1 MLAVT
6 ENAKQELKRLLLART
21 EDPDISLRLEGEPGQ
36 FKIKLDSEVAGDQVL
51 EYEGAKVLLLE
62 PALAFLLEDA
72 NIDVQDTP
80 EGPRLVVLGIK

>member
-36 FKIKLDSEVAGDQVL
+36 FKIKLDSEVAGD
-51 EYEGAKVLLLE
+51 
-62 PALAFLLEDA
+62 
-72 NIDVQDTP
+72 
-80 EGPRLVVLGIK
+80 

>member
-1 MLAVT
+1 MVAAT
-6 ENAKQELKRLLLART
+6 ESAKQELKRLLLART

-36 FKIKLDSEVAGDQVL
+36 FRIKLDSEGLGDQVL